1 MIRGPRPGEAKIFL
15 DDEEI
20 AKIKNGED
28 RKSFK
33 LISKDGSMWILT
45 NNIHGEFRPFSI
57 TVIEQIK
64 GKDDANREVL
74 TIREHLF
81 KHREK
86 FYMLTN
92 HPEGKHW
99 NEYLSGPRHI
109 SRLDNF
115 PYTELAELDHHI
127 RHRLRRFRGI
137 PVGEASGFGIDGH
150 HVRVD
155 KELEDIGLLIAA
167 SSYLLY
173 ATA

>member
-1 MIRGPRPGEAKIFL
+1 MVVRGFL
-15 DDEEI
+15 LTTYME
-20 AKIKNGED
+20 
-28 RKSFK
+28 SFV
-33 LISKDGSMWILT
+33 LSQSLYL
-45 NNIHGEFRPFSI
+45 
-57 TVIEQIK
+57 EQIK

-137 PVGEASGFGIDGH
+137 PVGEASGLGIDGH